1 MSIVMVA
8 VVFGG
13 IPLAILVGVTAL
25 VYLPSL
31 ISRKGRDARSQSAIP
46 AKRIP
51 SEQQGERTSTA
62 EASAH

>member
-1 MSIVMVA
+1 MVA
-8 VVFGG
+8 LVFGG

-31 ISRKGRDARSQSAIP
+31 ISRKGREQSAIP

-51 SEQQGERTSTA
+51 AEQRGERTSTA